1 VSIPRRLGR
10 IARGLVSNLQEDE
23 RFRETLRTGRERGE
37 ALRGAF
43 EAALRGATEEWR
55 SSEQRRAAGRAA
67 GRAAEEQRGARERT
81 SEGPS
86 DGWRPSS
93 AFPPRRYPPNVLAA
107 YGRLGLKPGA
117 SIEEVD
123 KKRRELVKRYHPD
136 RFSEPEK
143 RARAE
148 RITAEINAAHDA
160 IERHLLRR

>member
-10 IARGLVSNLQEDE
+10 LARGLVSNLQEDE

-43 EAALRGATEEWR
+43 EAALRGASEEWR
-55 SSEQRRAAGRAA
+55 NAEEQRRA
-67 GRAAEEQRGARERT
+67 RERAT
-81 SEGPS
+81 GERS
-86 DGWRPSS
+86 DGWRPS
-93 AFPPRRYPPNVLAA
+93 ATFPPRRYPSNVLAA
-107 YGRLGLKPGA
+107 YDRLGLMPGA
-117 SIEEVD
+117 SMEEVD
-123 KKRRELVKRYHPD
+123 KKRRELIKRSHPD
-136 RFSEPEK
+136 QFSEPEA

>member
-43 EAALRGATEEWR
+43 EAALRGASEEW
-55 SSEQRRAAGRAA
+55 
-67 GRAAEEQRGARERT
+67 RAAEERRAAEQRRTTRERP
-81 SEGPS
+81 SGERS

-93 AFPPRRYPPNVLAA
+93 TFPPRIYPPNVLAA
-107 YGRLGLKPGA
+107 YNRLGLMPGA

-123 KKRRELVKRYHPD
+123 KKRRDLIKRYHPD

-148 RITAEINAAHDA
+148 RITAEINAAHDT
-160 IERHLLRR
+160 IERHLLRK